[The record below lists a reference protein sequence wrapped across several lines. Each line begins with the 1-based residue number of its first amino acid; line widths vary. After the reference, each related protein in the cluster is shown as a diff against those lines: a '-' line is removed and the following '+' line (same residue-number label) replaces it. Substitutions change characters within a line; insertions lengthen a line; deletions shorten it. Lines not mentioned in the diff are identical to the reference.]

1 MANEETSGVVRA
13 VIKKEYPGMRGKV
26 GDEIAMTENEFD
38 RQAALGNVDS
48 ADTLTRAQQRG
59 DNTGGAGT
67 AQAARNKEERETRE
81 RKATEAAEQKQN
93 PR

>member
-1 MANEETSGVVRA
+1 MANEEQTGTVRA
-13 VIKKEYPGMRGKV
+13 IVKKEYPGMRGKV
-26 GDEIAMTENEFD
+26 GEEITMNEAEFD
-38 RQAALGNVDS
+38 RQAAAGNVDN

-67 AQAARNKEERETRE
+67 AQAARTEEERQSRLAKKDET
-81 RKATEAAEQKQN
+81 KIS

>member
-1 MANEETSGVVRA
+1 MANEEQTGIVRA

-26 GDEIAMTENEFD
+26 GEEIPMAEGEFD
-38 RQAALGNVDS
+38 RQAALGNVDN

-67 AQAARNKEERETRE
+67 AQAARKQEETDARAA
-81 RKATEAAEQKQN
+81 KAEANQNKQN